1 MKTCRE
7 MIRLS
12 ECANVA
18 FLNHDK
24 ALLANQVSGHYG
36 TGNVQLCL
44 KTISDFEKATQF
56 IRQAYEEN

>member
-1 MKTCRE
+1 